1 MSNAHFDEK
10 AVERLKSLKERVQ
23 RLNEKKTRNTI
34 NKENAEKSLKEDE
47 LEATEKFGTCDIVK
61 LEEIKLQRQEK
72 VSKYLD
78 TMEQNVSDI
87 ENALSK
93 LEGV

>member
-1 MSNAHFDEK
+1 MSTTHFDEK
-10 AVERLKSLKERVQ
+10 AIERLKNLKERVQ
-23 RLNEKKTRNTI
+23 RLKEKKTRNTI

-47 LEATEKFGTCDIVK
+47 LEATEKFGTCDVLQ
-61 LEEIKLQRQEK
+61 LEEIKQQRQEK

-78 TMEQNVSDI
+78 TMEHDVGAI
-87 ENALSK
+87 EDAISR